1 YAPLR
6 FFTLQNVA
14 RVSNTL
20 YNRIRNTQ
28 STPTWGYSSA
38 GRALEWHSR
47 GQRFDPAYLH
57 QNQVLWVFLDIR
69 PALLQGRS
77 FCLFCDRFKIQA
89 PAELLKVDGKFDVQL
104 VAAVNVYPA
113 DERADDHLFRLDAC
127 GVVQLRPRDD
137 LVVLSVQA
145 GQYVFSFIVCSL
157 CGPRALLQFP
167 ALGF

>member
-1 YAPLR
+1 MTA
-6 FFTLQNVA
+6 
-14 RVSNTL
+14 
-20 YNRIRNTQ
+20 
-28 STPTWGYSSA
+28 WG

-57 QNQVLWVFLDIR
+57 QNQVPWVFLDIR

-77 FCLFCDRFKIQA
+77 FCLLCNRFKIQA

-113 DERADDHLFRLDAC
+113 DERADDHLFCLDA
-127 GVVQLRPRDD
+127 GSVVQLRPRED

-145 GQYVFSFIVCSL
+145 GQHGFPLGHFCSPVTMIFPHMRRVPHLGQLETFKSVRSSFCMMLTSSL
-157 CGPRALLQFP
+157 SGNSESSFR
-167 ALGF
+167 